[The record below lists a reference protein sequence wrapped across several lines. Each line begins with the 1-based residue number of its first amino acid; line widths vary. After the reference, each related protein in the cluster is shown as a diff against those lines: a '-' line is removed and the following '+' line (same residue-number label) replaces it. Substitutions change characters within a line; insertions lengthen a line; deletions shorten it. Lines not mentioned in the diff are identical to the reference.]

1 MDDVSPITQHIADIR
16 LLSPSL
22 AEVARDLRLLI
33 FAVAQQAAI
42 PVTEEIKYGGI
53 LFSTTKPFC
62 GIFAYQQHV
71 SLEFSAGASFQ
82 DAYSLLEGK
91 GKFRRHIKILSNG
104 DISNET
110 LQKKL
115 TDYIWQA
122 LKLTL

>member
-53 LFSTTKPFC
+53 LFSTTKPFVVFLLINNMC
-62 GIFAYQQHV
+62 HWNLVLVQVFRMPTAY
-71 SLEFSAGASFQ
+71 L
-82 DAYSLLEGK
+82 
-91 GKFRRHIKILSNG
+91 
-104 DISNET
+104 
-110 LQKKL
+110 
-115 TDYIWQA
+115 
-122 LKLTL
+122 